1 MDQNTIHI
9 LIERRNPKGL
19 LRKITNSLSNIIQL
33 LIFSAILA
41 TVILGL
47 CQYKQQT
54 RYIHDI
60 LRPWTSINLSSSKP
74 FKILKINNEMET
86 LAVEFIKAGAV
97 PKNSIEDAYH
107 IAIAVIY
114 GMDYLLSW
122 NFRHIVRLKTRDIVR
137 MVISL
142 KEYKPIEIIPP
153 PELI

>member
-1 MDQNTIHI
+1 MKLKVYLDTSVISSI
-9 LIERRNPKGL
+9 FDDRNPERKRL
-19 LRKITNSLSNIIQL
+19 TEDFFSYRSHFDIYISEITIAEIEKTRSAELREKMKN
-33 LIFSAILA
+33 F
-41 TVILGL
+41 V
-47 CQYKQQT
+47 
-54 RYIHDI
+54 
-60 LRPWTSINLSSSKP
+60 KP

-142 KEYKPIEIIPP
+142 KEYKPIDIIAP